1 MSVHSDFETVVPF
14 SVRIPATQTIPFLF
28 NSPHSGR
35 HYPRRF
41 IASSRLDAN
50 GVRRSE
56 DVFVDELFTNVVA
69 LGAPL
74 MMAHFP
80 RAYLDVNREPFELD
94 PRMFSGD
101 LPAGI
106 NSRSPRVAGGLGTV
120 PRIVAEGQ
128 PIYREKLPASE
139 ALERIEALYMPY
151 HDCLSALIE
160 ETFERFGQAILI
172 DCHSMPS
179 TTRFADAGP
188 TPDIIVGDRFGTA
201 CHPALSEQAIR
212 LLRDAGFRVAHN
224 RPYAGGFITERYG
237 RPAHMRHALQ
247 IEINR
252 ALYLDEKTYQR
263 TRDFDA
269 LCGTLT
275 VFVEELSRLPAEWMR
290 ATPAAAE

>member
-14 SVRIPATQTIPFLF
+14 SVRTPATQTIPFLF

-41 IASSRLDAN
+41 IASSRLDAD

-56 DVFVDELFTNVVA
+56 DVFVDELFAGVVA

-80 RAYLDVNREPFELD
+80 RAYLDVNREPYELD

-101 LPAGI
+101 LPAGV

-128 PIYREKLPASE
+128 PIYREKLPAAE

-151 HDCLSALIE
+151 HDLLSTMIE
-160 ETFERFGQAILI
+160 RTFDRFGQAILV

-188 TPDIIVGDRFGTA
+188 MPDIIIGDRFGTA
-201 CHPALSEQAIR
+201 CHPSLADYAIQ
-212 LLRDAGFRVAHN
+212 LLRDGGFRVAHN

-237 RPAHMRHALQ
+237 RPALARHAFQ

-252 ALYLDEKTYQR
+252 ALYLDEKTYSK

-269 LCGTLT
+269 LSDAMGR
-275 VFVEELSRLPAEWMR
+275 FVRELSRLPAEWMR